1 MSGYTG
7 KDFQGDA
14 MRSGMEHAVNP
25 FSTHNNF
32 QGQYKTMKVAL
43 QVLNL
48 LTVMLKHQLFQSFS
62 G

>member
-25 FSTHNNF
+25 FSIIF
-32 QGQYKTMKVAL
+32 RDSIRL
-43 QVLNL
+43 
-48 LTVMLKHQLFQSFS
+48 
-62 G
+62 